1 MYGRYGSD
9 PLNTA
14 LLLLA
19 LVLMLVGELVSFR
32 ILVLCAVALLVL
44 CYFRMFSRNIS
55 ARYAEN
61 QKFMGWWAPL
71 SRKLAGKRAQFRDR
85 KNHRYLKCPECK
97 TTLRVP
103 RGRGKISVTCPKC
116 KHQFTTKS

>member
-1 MYGRYGSD
+1 MMNWFRRFMYGRYGSD

-61 QKFMGWWAPL
+61 QKFMGWWDQRHLPKVQA
-71 SRKLAGKRAQFRDR
+71 SVYDQKLTR
-85 KNHRYLKCPECK
+85 
-97 TTLRVP
+97 
-103 RGRGKISVTCPKC
+103 
-116 KHQFTTKS
+116 